1 MPLFPVFISKFFLL
15 LQIGTVSLLILAV
28 VLVLLFVATVAL
40 GYFVITRF
48 SKRSDPTTDAEL
60 VPYKTPASMQVP
72 IIVLLTLLLITGI
85 FVTEG
90 EVAFITSII
99 TELRF
104 V

>member
-1 MPLFPVFISKFFLL
+1 
-15 LQIGTVSLLILAV
+15 
-28 VLVLLFVATVAL
+28 
-40 GYFVITRF
+40 
-48 SKRSDPTTDAEL
+48 